1 MKDVQCDRTIKT
13 MERMRV
19 RSTAAGPDFTGRM
32 EKQAMVKQGSDRHYG
47 RPCNMKPTGYLTFLI
62 LFCWMSAV
70 FSCSTPPQSDL
81 VPDDTSG
88 VTTDE
93 IRIGASLAL
102 EGHAGYL
109 GTQMLQG
116 AMSYILHINARG
128 GIHGRKI
135 RLTALDD
142 GYDPTRCLYNTQ
154 QLILEEQVFALF
166 CYVGTP
172 TTVRIIPLVNEAKI
186 PLVGMFTGANRLRS
200 PVNPYLINIRSSYY
214 QETQAAVDYMVKTK
228 GFDRVAVF
236 YQYDEYG
243 FDGLRG
249 TELALQKYGL
259 IPVAKGSYVRG
270 TLDVAAGLETIM
282 ASRAQAVVMIG
293 TYDPCAKFI
302 ILARQSGFSPLFHN
316 VSFVGSKELAR
327 RLGHDGE
334 GVIVSQVVPPPT
346 LDPGN
351 PPLPGIADYVR
362 LLASYYPETR
372 PSFVGLEG
380 YLNARVLC
388 EGLNRAGRNLTRK
401 QFLQAIAS
409 IDNFDPGIMN
419 PVSFGTREYQGLNHV
434 YLTVIK
440 DGDLVLIK

>member
-1 MKDVQCDRTIKT
+1 MSL
-13 MERMRV
+13 V
-19 RSTAAGPDFTGRM
+19 RYM
-32 EKQAMVKQGSDRHYG
+32 I
-47 RPCNMKPTGYLTFLI
+47 FLL
-62 LFCWMSAV
+62 LFCCMSAC
-70 FSCSTPPQSDL
+70 FSCTSPPRNDL
-81 VPDDTSG
+81 VSDNSSG

-93 IRIGASLAL
+93 IRIGSSLAL
-102 EGHAGYL
+102 KGHAGYL

-116 AMSYILHINARG
+116 AMSYILHINNQG
-128 GIHGRKI
+128 GLHGRKI
-135 RLTALDD
+135 RLISLDD

-154 QLILEEQVFALF
+154 KLILEEEVFALF

-200 PVNPYLINIRSSYY
+200 PVNPFLINIRASYY
-214 QETQAAVDYMVKTK
+214 QETRAAVDYMVQTK

-249 TELALQKYGL
+249 TELALKKYGL

-270 TLDVAAGLETIM
+270 TLEVEAGLEKIM
-282 ASRAQAVVMIG
+282 ASGAQAVVMIG

-302 ILARQSGFSPLFHN
+302 ILARRSGFFPLFHN

-346 LDPGN
+346 PDTKN
-351 PPLPGIADYVR
+351 PALPGVAEYGR
-362 LLASYYPETR
+362 LLALHYPDTR

-380 YLNARVLC
+380 YLNARILC
-388 EGLNRAGRNLTRK
+388 EGLRRAGRNLTRK

-409 IDNFDPGIMN
+409 IDDYDPGIQN

>member
-1 MKDVQCDRTIKT
+1 
-13 MERMRV
+13 
-19 RSTAAGPDFTGRM
+19 
-32 EKQAMVKQGSDRHYG
+32 
-47 RPCNMKPTGYLTFLI
+47 
-62 LFCWMSAV
+62 
-70 FSCSTPPQSDL
+70 
-81 VPDDTSG
+81 
-88 VTTDE
+88 
-93 IRIGASLAL
+93 
-102 EGHAGYL
+102 
-109 GTQMLQG
+109 MLQG
-116 AMSYILHINARG
+116 AMSYILHINSQG

-135 RLTALDD
+135 NLTALDD

-200 PVNPYLINIRSSYY
+200 PSNPFLINIRASYY

-270 TLDVAAGLETIM
+270 TLDVEAGLETIM

-302 ILARQSGFSPLFHN
+302 ILARQNGFFPLFHN

-346 LDPGN
+346 LTPE
-351 PPLPGIADYVR
+351 PSPLPGVAEYIR
-362 LLASYYPETR
+362 LLASHYPDTR

-380 YLNARVLC
+380 YMNARILC
-388 EGLNRAGRNLTRK
+388 EGIERAGRDLTRE

-409 IDNFDPGIMN
+409 IDDYDPGILN